1 MFADIHVDKVTPFFN
16 IMVFKNISNFLGIKA
31 ADLKT
36 TTKNTKRLTVDTG
49 QVMFSGEINYY

>member
-1 MFADIHVDKVTPFFN
+1 
-16 IMVFKNISNFLGIKA
+16 MVFKNISNFLGIKA